1 MNRREF
7 STLLPLL
14 AAAATVAPGA
24 EGQAP
29 PAHPRLP
36 AMKPETAA
44 LENLVSGRYSQIEPA
59 NPTPTPRMSKRY
71 LLGMLPDNIRL
82 EAHFTHLA
90 PGCPPEPVGA
100 RTYTEFFFIQEGTAR
115 LITAGV
121 THDLSPGEMGIS
133 IAGAP
138 FTIYNASQTEPAS
151 YFAVMVGP
159 PE

>member
-14 AAAATVAPGA
+14 AAAATVAPAA
-24 EGQAP
+24 ESQAP
-29 PAHPRLP
+29 AATPMQTPAQLP
-36 AMKPETAA
+36 
-44 LENLVSGRYSQIEPA
+44 NLVSGRYQQIEPT
-59 NPTPTPRMSKRY
+59 NPQPTPRLSKRF
-71 LLGMLPDNIRL
+71 LMGMLPDNIRL

-90 PGCPPEPVGA
+90 PGCPPEPVGS
-100 RTYTEFFFIQEGTAR
+100 RKYTEFFFIQEGTAR

-121 THDLSPGEMGIS
+121 THDLAVGEMGIGV
-133 IAGAP
+133 AGDP

-151 YFAVMVGP
+151 YFAVTVGP